1 MPLENDN
8 VGLAFLLV
16 IGAGL
21 STALGAAVV
30 FFPSLVQYAT
40 RKTLAGALG
49 LSAGVMVFVSF
60 AEILTKSHLAF
71 IDAGREESTALPLS
85 QLCFFAGV
93 ILMVILNHIV
103 HNLLKGGYQLTPR
116 NTSNMKTDQCD
127 SSVEGGVNNDEV
139 AGIPPACAC
148 QGRDPAA
155 LLEEMKVMGKEI
167 EAREAQEMGEN
178 AEEDVENAE
187 EDVENEEED
196 VENEEETKS
205 VSESEKKR
213 LVLMSVN
220 TAAAIALHNFPE
232 GLATFVATL
241 SDPTVG
247 LVLAMAIAI
256 HNIPEGLCVAMP
268 VYYATGSRLKAF
280 TWALL
285 SGVSEPIAALFGW
298 LILAN
303 RFTDTLYGVLFGIVA
318 GMMVII
324 SVRELL
330 PTAHRYDPEDS
341 VVTYMFIAGMIIMS
355 LSLVLFVV

>member
-8 VGLAFLLV
+8 VGLAFGLV

-60 AEILTKSHLAF
+60 AEILIKSHGAF
-71 IDAGREESTALPLS
+71 VDAGREENTALLLS

-103 HNLLKGGYQLTPR
+103 HNLLKGGHQLHPR
-116 NTSNMKTDQCD
+116 NTSNMKTDQSD
-127 SSVEGGVNNDEV
+127 SSLEGGVNNDEV
-139 AGIPPACAC
+139 VGIPLACAC

-155 LLEEMKVMGKEI
+155 LLEEMQVMGKEM
-167 EAREAQEMGEN
+167 EGREAQEMGED
-178 AEEDVENAE
+178 A
-187 EDVENEEED
+187 EED
-196 VENEEETKS
+196 VENEEETKKS
-205 VSESEKKR
+205 VSESDKER
-213 LVLMSVN
+213 LVLMSIN

-285 SGVSEPIAALFGW
+285 SGISEPIAAFFGW